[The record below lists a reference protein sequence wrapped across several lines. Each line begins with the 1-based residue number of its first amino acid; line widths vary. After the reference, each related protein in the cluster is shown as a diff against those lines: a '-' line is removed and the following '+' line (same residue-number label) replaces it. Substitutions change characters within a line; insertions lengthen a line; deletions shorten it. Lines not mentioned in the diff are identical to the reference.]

1 MCRGFMALRVTTA
14 MGSSSPSTCAL
25 SLQLLCLD
33 CLRYRL
39 PEYAH
44 MLKPLLKCSQK
55 LSMCTASVHL
65 HRWLV
70 SGSCITENPE
80 EADLFYFPAYEAC
93 YNETTCAGTG
103 DTERCFPSGFEPK
116 DLPYFQRRAGQDHIF
131 VFGCNL
137 LPFMDSISISARNS
151 IMLTVES
158 FQEVNVAGP
167 NMLAWLVY
175 SKDVLIPGYI
185 PAWRVKAM
193 LAYNRPMIQRSILA
207 TFHGHSRK
215 SVKVGAMYNRSL
227 MSEVRDRIIS
237 YFSNQSGCS
246 AGPPVRDY
254 FRRSG
259 LSRFCLIPAGL
270 TAWTIHLYEAFF
282 FGFSGYDCFQS
293 DHLVTFGSVMS
304 HEPARA
310 MSTSLGAPAQDVC
323 R

>member
-1 MCRGFMALRVTTA
+1 MARRLFDLRTGLAQQRPFPPSQVPWRTQDL
-14 MGSSSPSTCAL
+14 MVEHVPRLYGSQRHDCYGVKL
-25 SLQLLCLD
+25 SIYMRPVAQLLWLD
-33 CLRYRL
+33 RLRYQL

-44 MLKPLLKCSQK
+44 MVKPLLKCSQK

-65 HRWLV
+65 HRWLA

-103 DTERCFPSGFEPK
+103 DTERCFPSSFDPK
-116 DLPYFQRRAGQDHIF
+116 TLPYFQRKAGQDHIF

-227 MSEVRDRIIS
+227 MSEAQAS
-237 YFSNQSGCS
+237 S
-246 AGPPVRDY
+246 
-254 FRRSG
+254 
-259 LSRFCLIPAGL
+259 LS
-270 TAWTIHLYEAFF
+270 TAY
-282 FGFSGYDCFQS
+282 
-293 DHLVTFGSVMS
+293 
-304 HEPARA
+304 PR
-310 MSTSLGAPAQDVC
+310 
-323 R
+323 